1 MSEKIPLSDTDFPQ
15 TITGNVYSFDRAQTK
30 KQAEKALR
38 HSQELEKELKTRILD
53 RHRKIKLGWMLE
65 ICNLLDSFKR
75 KSHEKIW
82 RDLTVNQ
89 TWFITKKWVD
99 DIHKVLHLLCT
110 KYWSDEEIPTDKI
123 IDLFKRII
131 TEKKYDESLFALVEN
146 LEK

>member
-1 MSEKIPLSDTDFPQ
+1 MSEKIPWTHTKFSEATPN
-15 TITGNVYSFDRAQTK
+15 NVYSFDRAQTK
-30 KQAEKALR
+30 RLAEKELK

-82 RDLTVNQ
+82 RELTVNQ

-99 DIHKVLHLLCT
+99 DIHRVLHLLCT
-110 KYWSDEEIPTDKI
+110 RYWSAEEIPTDKI

-146 LEK
+146 LER

>member
-15 TITGNVYSFDRAQTK
+15 KITGNVYSFDRAQTK
-30 KQAEKALR
+30 KQAENALG
-38 HSQELEKELKTRILD
+38 HSEKLEKELKTRILD

-82 RDLTVNQ
+82 RDLSVNQ

-110 KYWSDEEIPTDKI
+110 KYWSDEEIPTHKI